1 MLILMIRG
9 RPEIEFVPLVQYP
22 LLVTK
27 LVTPLRRALHA
38 FELSVTGSFANRFH
52 SGQLRFLS

>member
-9 RPEIEFVPLVQYP
+9 RPEIEFASLVQHL

-27 LVTPLRRALHA
+27 LVTPIRRAFHA
-38 FELSVTGSFANRFH
+38 FEVSVTGSFANRFH